1 MARMPF
7 GRPRT
12 PDARCGSA
20 SGVQANSVQAIQ
32 FERQLIHTK
41 HAERFVHD
49 MHQYSSICCG
59 TPHNDGAA
67 WAGYFSW
74 TLMPS
79 ASTVM
84 SPIS

>member
-1 MARMPF
+1 MQESLLIS
-7 GRPRT
+7 
-12 PDARCGSA
+12 SA
-20 SGVQANSVQAIQ
+20 SKAICKAV
-32 FERQLIHTK
+32 RQPIHTE
-41 HAERFVHD
+41 HAGRFAHD
-49 MHQYSSICCG
+49 MHRYSGICHQ